1 MKRNT
6 YLTLLPPDE
15 ARNLWFSRLDAHA
28 HGLAEETVPLTQAL
42 HRVLSRPV
50 AARRSSP
57 AFHGAAMDGIAVNA
71 EDTFA
76 ASPRNPLRLELGKAA
91 HWINTGH
98 PLPDGCNAVIMVE
111 NVNTETVGDVQW
123 AVIEKAAFPWQHVR
137 KMGEDMVATE
147 IILPPGVCIGP
158 YDLGALAAGGVLEVP
173 VFARPRVAI
182 VPSGSEIVPLGEA
195 REEDLRA
202 GRVLPEF
209 NSLIFSAMI
218 TEAGGHPVT
227 LPVVPDDPKAIAAAV
242 MAALGAPNTVDTVE
256 TAESGT
262 GPEIES
268 GARSGTDAEA
278 GAGAGTGAGTGAGA
292 DLVILNAGSSA
303 GSHDYTA
310 HVLESLGEV
319 LVHGVS
325 VMPGK
330 PTILAVVRGKP
341 VIGVPGY
348 PVSAGIAMEEF
359 VLPLLALWQKRVAT
373 DREKTTAIPCNPL
386 PSRPGMEERLRV
398 KLGRVDGT
406 IVAVPLPRGAG
417 TITSLSR
424 ADGIIRIPRDS
435 EGCDA
440 GEPVTVDLLRPQA
453 ALDNALLAIGSH
465 DNTLDLLDS
474 LLRKTH
480 PRYRLT
486 SAHVGSL
493 GGLMALGRGQCHLAG
508 SHLLD
513 AASGIYNRK
522 AIEENLVE
530 PVVLLRLVDREQG
543 ILTAPGNP
551 LGISGIE
558 DLARQGLRFVNRQ
571 RGSGTRVLLD
581 YRLACLG
588 IAPTRITGY
597 RDEEYT
603 HMNVAAA
610 VLSGRADAG
619 LAVRSAANALGL
631 PFVPVGVEEYDLVIP
646 RRFYEAAPMQALLDV
661 IRSADF
667 KQEVTA
673 LGGYGTEKTG
683 QIIWEYP
690 GR

>member
-6 YLTLLPPDE
+6 YLTLLPPEE
-15 ARNLWFSRLDAHA
+15 ARKLWFERLHA
-28 HGLAEETVPLTQAL
+28 HSQSLAEETVPLHQAL
-42 HRVLSRPV
+42 RRVLSRPV
-50 AARRSSP
+50 AALRSSP

-76 ASPRNPLRLELGKAA
+76 ASARNPLRLEVGKAA

-111 NVNTETVGDVQW
+111 NVNTETEGDVKW

-158 YDLGALAAGGVLEVP
+158 YDLGALAAGGVLKVP
-173 VFARPRVAI
+173 VFARPRVSI
-182 VPSGSEIVPLGEA
+182 VPSGSEIVPLAQA

-218 TEAGGHPVT
+218 TEAGGESVT
-227 LPVVPDDPKAIAAAV
+227 LPVVPDEPEAISAAI
-242 MAALGAPNTVDTVE
+242 MSAL
-256 TAESGT
+256 
-262 GPEIES
+262 
-268 GARSGTDAEA
+268 DAN
-278 GAGAGTGAGTGAGA
+278 GGAGA

-310 HVLESLGEV
+310 HVLNSLGEV
-319 LVHGVS
+319 LVHGIS

-330 PTILAVVRGKP
+330 PTVLAVVRGKP

-359 VLPLLALWQKRVAT
+359 VLPLLALWQKRVVME
-373 DREKTTAIPCNPL
+373 REKATAIPCNPL

-440 GEPVTVDLLRPQA
+440 GEPVPVELLRPQA
-453 ALDNALLAIGSH
+453 ALDGALLAIGSH

-474 LLRKTH
+474 MLRKTH
-480 PRYRLT
+480 PRFRLT

-493 GGLMALGRGQCHLAG
+493 GGLMALKRGQCHLAG

-513 AASGIYNRK
+513 AASGAYNRK
-522 AIEENLVE
+522 AIEENLEE
-530 PVVLLRLVDREQG
+530 PVVLLRLVNREQG

-558 DLARQGLRFVNRQ
+558 DLTRDGLRFVNRQ

-581 YRLACLG
+581 YKLACLG
-588 IAPTRITGY
+588 IAPTRIAGY

-631 PFVPVGVEEYDLVIP
+631 LFVTVGVEEYDLVIP
-646 RRFYEAAPMQALLDV
+646 RRFYESPAMQALLDV
-661 IRSADF
+661 IRSENF
-667 KQEVTA
+667 KQAVTA

-683 QIIWEYP
+683 QVIWEYA

>member
-268 GARSGTDAEA
+268 GS
-278 GAGAGTGAGTGAGA
+278 GAGTDAGTGAGA

-513 AASGIYNRK
+513 AASGVYNRK

>member
-15 ARNLWFSRLDAHA
+15 ARTLWFSKLNAHA
-28 HGLAEETVPLTQAL
+28 HSLAEETVPLTRAL

-50 AARRSSP
+50 AALRSSP

-76 ASPRNPLRLELGKAA
+76 ASARNPLRLELGKAA

-111 NVNTETVGDVQW
+111 NVNTETVEDVQW

-182 VPSGSEIVPLGEA
+182 VPSGSEIVPLNQA

-218 TEAGGHPVT
+218 TEAGGDPVT
-227 LPVVPDDPKAIAAAV
+227 LPVVPDEPEAIAAAV
-242 MAALGAPNTVDTVE
+242 TAALDAT
-256 TAESGT
+256 ESGT
-262 GPEIES
+262 GVGAGTGPGIES
-268 GARSGTDAEA
+268 GARSGVDAGA
-278 GAGAGTGAGTGAGA
+278 GAGAGTGADAITGAGA

-330 PTILAVVRGKP
+330 PAVLAVVRGKP

-373 DREKTTAIPCNPL
+373 EREKTTAIPCNPL

-480 PRYRLT
+480 PRFRLT

-513 AASGIYNRK
+513 AASGVYNRK
-522 AIEENLVE
+522 AIEENLEE

-558 DLARQGLRFVNRQ
+558 DLAREGLRFVNRQ

-646 RRFYEAAPMQALLDV
+646 RRFYETPAMQALLDV

-667 KQEVTA
+667 KQAVTA

-683 QIIWEYP
+683 QIIWEYA

>member
-6 YLTLLPPDE
+6 YLTLLPPEE
-15 ARNLWFSRLDAHA
+15 ARELWFERLHA
-28 HGLAEETVPLTQAL
+28 HSRSLAEETVPLHQAL
-42 HRVLSRPV
+42 RRVLSRPV
-50 AARRSSP
+50 AALRSSP

-76 ASPRNPLRLELGKAA
+76 ASARNPLRLEAGKAA

-111 NVNTETVGDVQW
+111 NVNTETVGDVKW

-173 VFARPRVAI
+173 VFARPRVSI
-182 VPSGSEIVPLGEA
+182 VPSGSEIVPLAQA

-218 TEAGGHPVT
+218 TEAGGESVT
-227 LPVVPDDPKAIAAAV
+227 LPVVPDEPEAISAAI
-242 MAALGAPNTVDTVE
+242 MSAL
-256 TAESGT
+256 
-262 GPEIES
+262 
-268 GARSGTDAEA
+268 DAN
-278 GAGAGTGAGTGAGA
+278 GGAGA

-310 HVLESLGEV
+310 HVLSSLGEV
-319 LVHGVS
+319 LVHGIS

-330 PTILAVVRGKP
+330 PTVLAVVRGKP

-359 VLPLLALWQKRVAT
+359 VLPLLALWQKRVVME
-373 DREKTTAIPCNPL
+373 REKTTAIPCNPL

-440 GEPVTVDLLRPQA
+440 GEPVPVELLRPQA
-453 ALDNALLAIGSH
+453 ALDGALLSIGSH

-474 LLRKTH
+474 MLRKTH
-480 PRYRLT
+480 PRFRLT

-493 GGLMALGRGQCHLAG
+493 GGLMALKRGQCHLAG

-513 AASGIYNRK
+513 AASGAYNRK
-522 AIEENLVE
+522 AIEENIEE

-558 DLARQGLRFVNRQ
+558 DLTRGGLRFVNRQ

-581 YRLACLG
+581 YKLACLG
-588 IAPTRITGY
+588 IAPTRIAGY

-631 PFVPVGVEEYDLVIP
+631 PFVPVGIEEYDLVIP
-646 RRFYEAAPMQALLDV
+646 RRFYENPAMQALLDV
-661 IRSADF
+661 IRSEDF
-667 KQEVTA
+667 KQAVTA

-683 QIIWEYP
+683 QVIWEYA